1 MLGVLGRGGKALE
14 LGVAERM
21 RNGQTLF
28 FVSAALFV
36 AAIALLVAGA
46 RAPRASASPPAAP
59 PPPPVASLAQL
70 MTAVVLP
77 NAQKIYDAVGYT
89 TTKDGMVEVA
99 PKNDAEWQ
107 KIAAS
112 AAALVESGHLMMS
125 PDRRVDAAEWMR
137 MTTTFVEASQ
147 ASLKAA
153 NEKNVDGI
161 FASGGDLNETCD
173 TCHARYQ
180 RQ

>member
-1 MLGVLGRGGKALE
+1 VRSAP
-14 LGVAERM
+14 A
-21 RNGQTLF
+21 LF
-28 FVSAALFV
+28 FVCAALFV
-36 AAIALLVAGA
+36 AAIAFLVIGA
-46 RAPRASASPPAAP
+46 RAPRVSAGAPVAP
-59 PPPPVASLAQL
+59 PPPPVASLKQI
-70 MTAVVLP
+70 MTAIVLP

-89 TTKDGMVEVA
+89 SSKDGMTEVA

-107 KIAAS
+107 AVAAS

-125 PDRRVDAAEWMR
+125 ADRRVDAGEWLR
-137 MTTTFVEASQ
+137 MTTIFVDAAK
-147 ASLKAA
+147 ASLNAA